1 MSFLAYL
8 FHKENFS
15 NGVIT
20 LARSTLSAI
29 LPLKE
34 EKTFGECQKL
44 SKMLKGIF
52 KLSPTFP
59 KKAVMYDPGIILT
72 YMDTLPNNSSL
83 VLEDL

>member
-8 FHKENFS
+8 FHKENCS
-15 NGVIT
+15 NSVIA
-20 LARSTLSAI
+20 LARSALSAI
-29 LPLKE
+29 LKE
-34 EKTFGECQKL
+34 GKTFGECQKL

-59 KKAVMYDPGIILT
+59 KKAVIYDPDIILT
-72 YMDTLPNNSSL
+72 YLDTPPNNNSL

>member
-59 KKAVMYDPGIILT
+59 KKAVMYDDFCLSG
-72 YMDTLPNNSSL
+72 
-83 VLEDL
+83 DLARQRDQSVK